1 MGKYWITTA
10 FLLLFVQAFAQF
22 TDSTHYY
29 LGFTGTGNINKTN
42 TADSYLLNNGLKFG
56 VRDRKVSLNFNNSW
70 LFGKQDQ
77 KLTNNDYTTS
87 LDFNLNQK
95 KTGFYY
101 WGLGNYTTSYSL
113 KIINQMQTGL
123 GFAYTFFDDGKNQ
136 LNLSNGILYEASK
149 IRLSDTTSESYQTY
163 RNSLRLYFKFS
174 LGNAVVID
182 GIGFLQN
189 SLNYKEDYI
198 IRTSSSLSFKI
209 NRWLSL
215 NTNIKYNDIAKTDRQ
230 NLLLS
235 YGFKADLYF

>member
-1 MGKYWITTA
+1 MTRLWTTAA

-42 TADSYLLNNGLKFG
+42 SADSYILNNSFKFG
-56 VRDRKVSLNFNNSW
+56 VRERKVSLNFSNSW
-70 LFGKQDQ
+70 LYGKQDQ
-77 KLTNNDYTTS
+77 KLSNNDFSTS

-123 GFAYTFFDDGKNQ
+123 GLAYTFFDDGNNQ

-149 IRLSDTTSESYQTY
+149 IRLTDTTSENYQTY
-163 RNSLRLYFKFS
+163 RNSLRLFFKFS
-174 LGNAVVID
+174 FGNAIVVD
-182 GIGFLQN
+182 GLGFIQH
-189 SLNYKEDYI
+189 SLNYSEDYV
-198 IRTSSSLSFKI
+198 IRGSSSLSFKI
-209 NRWLSL
+209 NKWLSL
-215 NTNIKYNDIAKTDRQ
+215 NTSLKYNQIAKTDRQ

-235 YGFKADLYF
+235 YGFKAEQFF